1 MVDTPGFGDT
11 NIEEEAL
18 IEGMMDFLSNT
29 IDHADTI
36 ILLLDGRMTKFHK
49 GLQTML
55 KRMTI
60 IFGKDWWDHV
70 VIGVSF
76 WKFNQASIDDRMAT
90 AKDETWF
97 KGQFTRQLCEKLHVC
112 KDFNFVFVDSQ
123 SQLAR
128 NKGDPQQQ
136 HRFQQETDR
145 LWNLTAKSKKIQ
157 LAQLCVMRL

>member
-36 ILLLDGRMTKFHK
+36 LLLLDGRMTRFKK

-70 VIGVSF
+70 VIGASF

-97 KGQFTRQLCEKLHVC
+97 KGQITRQLCEKLHVC

-136 HRFQQETDR
+136 LR
-145 LWNLTAKSKKIQ
+145 W
-157 LAQLCVMRL
+157 

>member
-1 MVDTPGFGDT
+1 MVDAPGFGDT
-11 NIEEEAL
+11 NIEKRAL

-70 VIGVSF
+70 VIGASF
-76 WKFNQASIDDRMAT
+76 RKFNQASIGDRMAT

-112 KDFNFVFVDSQ
+112 KDFNFVFVVSQ
-123 SQLAR
+123 SQLPR
-128 NKGDPQQQ
+128 NKGDQ
-136 HRFQQETDR
+136 
-145 LWNLTAKSKKIQ
+145 
-157 LAQLCVMRL
+157 

>member
-36 ILLLDGRMTKFHK
+36 ILLLDGRMTRFKK

-70 VIGVSF
+70 VIG
-76 WKFNQASIDDRMAT
+76 ASYWYFDEASSKVRELT
-90 AKDETWF
+90 TKDETWF
-97 KGQFTRQLCEKLHVC
+97 KTQITSQLCDKLHVC

-128 NKGDPQQQ
+128 NKDDQQQQ
-136 HRFQQETDR
+136 HRFQQETDK
-145 LWNLTAKSKKIQ
+145 LWNLTTKSKKIQ

>member
-1 MVDTPGFGDT
+1 MVDTPGFGDSDSEEEML
-11 NIEEEAL
+11 IEE
-18 IEGMMDFLSNT
+18 MMDFLSNT

-70 VIGVSF
+70 VIGASF
-76 WKFNQASIDDRMAT
+76 RKFNQASIGDRMPT

-97 KGQFTRQLCEKLHVC
+97 KGQITRQLCEELHV
-112 KDFNFVFVDSQ
+112 
-123 SQLAR
+123 
-128 NKGDPQQQ
+128 
-136 HRFQQETDR
+136 
-145 LWNLTAKSKKIQ
+145 
-157 LAQLCVMRL
+157 